1 MDDRKSRDIC
11 ESIAGLIFADGELH
25 PGEEKFY
32 KRLLV
37 RFGLPEDTK
46 IDAVENAAEALLKL
60 RALPEAD
67 RLETLS
73 LLMQAA
79 AADGVLH
86 PAERVLIG
94 AVGDELGIDEDEIDR
109 RLHAA
114 MHHEH

>member
-11 ESIAGLIFADGELH
+11 EIIAGLIFADGELH

-37 RFGLPEDTK
+37 RFGLPEETK
-46 IDAVENAAEALLKL
+46 VEAVKNPTEALAKL
-60 RALPEAD
+60 RTLPEAD

-94 AVGDELGIDEDEIDR
+94 AVGAELGIEEEEIDR
-109 RLHAA
+109 RLQAA
-114 MHHEH
+114 MTHAH